1 MAWQAAQPI
10 NDICNII
17 ETLGDKLSVM
27 GGYDTQGAPGQDDAT
42 DELTC
47 SEVRRCLDEY
57 GKYGHSYGFQGF
69 KLSNM
74 RDPVMAGEVVRYR
87 QLLPTY
93 GAASAGKA

>member
-47 SEVRRCLDEY
+47 SEVQRCLNEY